1 MSGSLSQAS
10 RSESP
15 RSSRSWNVLKIILA
29 LVLVG
34 VVLSKTDPNELF
46 ALRARILT
54 PWIVVVF
61 FLYSLM
67 TSLKALQYY
76 FLLGRRLSY
85 PHVLNIV
92 VVQNAVSNFVAT
104 GAGIASYLMLFH
116 LEHDMKLSRAALAFI
131 MTKIG
136 DLISIW
142 LLLLVASLFQW
153 AQVAR
158 FHGLIIVLLT
168 VIGLAVVC
176 FFITVFMRER
186 FVSIARSLL
195 DSLRLGRLR
204 LVTNAMD
211 TLQSLADQ
219 EHGSVF
225 RLMGTGIL
233 LSLLYMAVTMAW
245 LYASLRAFSLG
256 IGVMPTAFVNT
267 LIQVISYLPVQVFG
281 GLGLTETSMLYF
293 FGPFNLPQAELAT
306 VLIATRILFYLT
318 NLVVLLYLPAYGV
331 FRAHW
336 SRPLT

>member
-1 MSGSLSQAS
+1 
-10 RSESP
+10 
-15 RSSRSWNVLKIILA
+15 
-29 LVLVG
+29 
-34 VVLSKTDPNELF
+34 
-46 ALRARILT
+46 
-54 PWIVVVF
+54 
-61 FLYSLM
+61 M

-116 LEHDMKLSRAALAFI
+116 VEHDMKLSRAALAFI

-168 VIGLAVVC
+168 VI
-176 FFITVFMRER
+176 
-186 FVSIARSLL
+186 SIARSLL

-219 EHGSVF
+219 EHRSVF